1 MFTPCIVG
9 TTATFYFPYFTNK
22 KAKRVIPVPL
32 LLGNSSC
39 SWHHVPPRY
48 FRYGASASPYAG
60 RRTVC
65 FVRDPVSRWLSEAF
79 YRKVA
84 FSAKSLNS
92 YTAQLVGR
100 LRNGTRSTFRPAAF
114 VDSPEK
120 LKEMKKRPL
129 DAATIDWDPLQDC
142 HLIPQHVYV
151 FDETGARVCDE
162 ILRTTNLTAEIQRL
176 KAEDCKTGIE
186 TRTMNARPKAHDFT
200 WRDLE
205 PELLRAITRLYARDY
220 ELLGDYFD
228 DRPDV
233 SSF

>member
-1 MFTPCIVG
+1 MRLLLLAASLLPASLGKAIKGCVPKAPSPTVIHIPKTGGAYQRGVRRPSRMFTPCIVG

-48 FRYGASASPYAG
+48 FRYGAAASPYAG

-84 FSAKSLNS
+84 FSARSLNA

-100 LRNGTRSTFRPAAF
+100 LRGTGRGRRSGPRP
-114 VDSPEK
+114 SS
-120 LKEMKKRPL
+120 
-129 DAATIDWDPLQDC
+129 T
-142 HLIPQHVYV
+142 
-151 FDETGARVCDE
+151 AR
-162 ILRTTNLTAEIQRL
+162 R
-176 KAEDCKTGIE
+176 
-186 TRTMNARPKAHDFT
+186 
-200 WRDLE
+200 
-205 PELLRAITRLYARDY
+205 
-220 ELLGDYFD
+220 
-228 DRPDV
+228 
-233 SSF
+233 SSRR